1 MRKLPPLNAVRAF
14 EAAARH
20 VSFTQAAR
28 ELGVTHGAISK
39 QVAALEAWLGTP
51 VFLRSPMQLTLTDA
65 GRTLLI
71 AVTPALDR
79 ISVAATHLLEQ
90 RDTRTLIVHAPPTV
104 MIRWLIPRLSSFQR
118 RAPEVEIRFT
128 ASAAPL
134 NFEAGGYNIAIR
146 GAYQPPEGVVAI
158 PFMTETI
165 LPICHPDLLEG
176 GRLRRPQDLER
187 QTLLSYDSEP
197 MPWSEWLA
205 LAQKPMLRPAH
216 ALQFEQMFLALQAAT
231 EGLGVVLLPLSMV
244 ADDIITGKLC
254 VPFGIALSRKRQYFA
269 LIAPGWHGNPVAER
283 FCDWLIK
290 EGRDTEHLVSQLA
303 KTLMPT

>member
-20 VSFTQAAR
+20 VSLTQAAR
-28 ELGVTHGAISK
+28 ELSVTHGAISK
-39 QVAALEAWLGTP
+39 QVATLEAWLGTP
-51 VFLRSPMQLTLTDA
+51 VFVRSPTQLTLTDA
-65 GRTLLI
+65 GRTLLA

-90 RDTRTLIVHAPPTV
+90 KDTRTLTVHAPPTV
-104 MIRWLIPRLSSFQR
+104 MIRWLIPRLSNFQR
-118 RAPEVEIRFT
+118 RAPTVDIRFA

-134 NFEAGGYNIAIR
+134 DFEAGGYNIAIR
-146 GAYQPPEGVVAI
+146 GGYQPPEGVVAI

-197 MPWSEWLA
+197 MPWVEWLA
-205 LAQKPMLRPAH
+205 LAQKPALRPAH
-216 ALQFEQMFLALQAAT
+216 ALQFEQMFLALQAAS
-231 EGLGVVLLPLSMV
+231 EGLGIVLVPLSMV

-254 VPFGIALSRKRQYFA
+254 APFGVSVSRKRQYFA
-269 LIAPGWHGNPVAER
+269 LIAPGWHGNPVVET

-290 EGRDTEHLVSQLA
+290 EGEDTERFVAGLV
-303 KTLMPT
+303 KTMAPA